1 ATDLVSEAYEAGTDP
16 NELLLIRLGHVN
28 KSTLSVYITVEAIL
42 VGRETNKSELDISTQ
57 DK

>member
-1 ATDLVSEAYEAGTDP
+1 LVIEAYEAGTDP